1 MMSAGPNVFGVVKD
15 GGVCFFPL
23 VQGACNK
30 LNTPCGLGDTSSKKS
45 YLDLRP
51 VIFLLHIPVRE
62 RDTI

>member
-30 LNTPCGLGDTSSKKS
+30 LNTPCHLGDTSSNRIS
-45 YLDLRP
+45 AQIAFFARVTLDQ
-51 VIFLLHIPVRE
+51 
-62 RDTI
+62 